1 MTTSRALTGSVACW
15 AALWLSGA
23 AAARAQE
30 VAWRQDYSQARQEA
44 AAKGR
49 LLVIDFSTENCMY
62 CKLLDARTFRDPEVV
77 RLLNER
83 CVPLKVD
90 AQRHATLANALH
102 VQNYP
107 TLVFASPEGKIL
119 GYQEGFVEAPAMKEL
134 LDKALAATAPAPKAP
149 APEAAKPA
157 APEWMAGELQDAARA
172 CDAADYRRAL
182 GLLKHVIADGE
193 DGPARAQA
201 RRRLQ
206 EIEEKANNQC
216 SRARDL
222 ADRGQHGEAV
232 EVLND
237 LARSYPGTLAAREGG
252 RLLATLGSR
261 RVSRPASGGAQAQG
275 LLAQAREDYRAR
287 QYLSCL
293 DRCEALLSGFTDT
306 QEASEAGQLAAEIK
320 ANPEWTKQACE
331 QLADRLGSLYLAQAE
346 GWLKRGQ
353 PQQAVFYFERVV
365 QAFPNSR
372 HAEVAQGRLVQLQG
386 PRVPKA
392 APDKDRK

>member
-1 MTTSRALTGSVACW
+1 MTTSRALIGPVAC
-15 AALWLSGA
+15 LWLLSA
-23 AAARAQE
+23 AGARAQE
-30 VAWRQDYSQARQEA
+30 VAWRQDYSAARQEA
-44 AAKGR
+44 ATKGR
-49 LLVIDFSTENCMY
+49 PLVIDFGTENCVY
-62 CKLLDARTFRDPEVV
+62 CKLLDARTFRDPEIV

-90 AQRHATLANALH
+90 AQRHPTLANALH
-102 VQNYP
+102 IQNYP

-119 GYQEGFVEAPAMKEL
+119 GYQEGFVEAPALKEH
-134 LDKALAATAPAPKAP
+134 LDKALAAVAPKAP
-149 APEAAKPA
+149 APEAAKPEAAKPA
-157 APEWMAGELQDAARA
+157 APEWMARELQDAARA

-182 GLLKHVIADGE
+182 ALLKHVLAEGE
-193 DGPARAQA
+193 EGPVRTQA
-201 RRRLQ
+201 RRKLQ
-206 EIEEKANNQC
+206 EIEQKAGSQC
-216 SRARDL
+216 SRAREL

-252 RLLATLGSR
+252 QLLATLASR
-261 RVSRPASGGAQAQG
+261 RVSRPSSGEAKAQG

-293 DRCEALLSGFTDT
+293 DRCEALLSGFADT
-306 QEASEAGQLAAEIK
+306 EEASEAGRLAAEIK

-331 QLADRLGSLYLAQAE
+331 QLADRLGALYLAQAE
-346 GWLKRGQ
+346 GWLKKGQ

-372 HAEVAQGRLVQLQG
+372 HAEVAQGRLLQLRG
-386 PRVPKA
+386 PRKA
-392 APDKDRK
+392 KAGPDKDG

>member
-1 MTTSRALTGSVACW
+1 MTTSRALTGSLACW
-15 AALWLSGA
+15 AALWLLGA
-23 AAARAQE
+23 AGARAQE
-30 VAWRQDYSQARQEA
+30 VAWRQDYSSARQEA

-49 LLVIDFSTENCMY
+49 PLVIDFGTENCVW
-62 CKLLDARTFRDPEVV
+62 CKQLDARTFRDPEIV

-90 AQRHATLANALH
+90 AQRQATLANALNI
-102 VQNYP
+102 QNYP

-119 GYQEGFVEAPAMKEL
+119 GYQEGFVEAPALNEL
-134 LDKALAATAPAPKAP
+134 LHKALAATAPKAP
-149 APEAAKPA
+149 APEAAKSA
-157 APEWMAGELQDAARA
+157 APEWMARELQDAARA
-172 CDAADYRRAL
+172 CDVADYRRAL
-182 GLLKHVIADGE
+182 ALLKHITEEGQ
-193 DGPARAQA
+193 DGPVRAQA

-206 EIEEKANNQC
+206 EIEDKAGSQC
-216 SRARDL
+216 SRAREL
-222 ADRGQHGEAV
+222 ADRGQHREAV

-237 LARSYPGTLAAREGG
+237 LARAYPGTLAAREGG
-252 RLLATLGSR
+252 RLLATLASR
-261 RVSRPASGGAQAQG
+261 RVSRPTSGGAQAQG

-293 DRCEALLSGFTDT
+293 DRCEALLSGFADT

-392 APDKDRK
+392 APEKDRK